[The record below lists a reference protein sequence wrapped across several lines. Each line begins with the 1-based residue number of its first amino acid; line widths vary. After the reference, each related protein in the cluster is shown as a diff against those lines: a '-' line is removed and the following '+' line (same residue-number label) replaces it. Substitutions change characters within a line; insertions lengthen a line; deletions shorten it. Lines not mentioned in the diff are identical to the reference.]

1 MIGAAIYAGVVIA
14 MSLVGGVMIAYDK
27 RQARLGRWRTPE
39 LTLHAIELLGGF
51 PGTMLARRIF
61 KHKSRKLSY
70 RIAAAAMAL
79 VHLAAAGAVFYFIY
93 AG

>member
-1 MIGAAIYAGVVIA
+1 MIGLWIYLGVVAA
-14 MSLVGGVMIAYDK
+14 MSLVGALMIAYDK

-39 LTLHAIELLGGF
+39 ATLHTIELLGGF
-51 PGTMLARRIF
+51 PGTILARRAF

-70 RIAAAAMAL
+70 RIVAALMA
-79 VHLAAAGAVFYFIY
+79 VAHLAVAGVIFYFIY